1 MTASIPRG
9 LYRQKLTWWLRWT
22 PVPGGAQERQSLG
35 TRDLAEAMAAADKLR
50 LREGPRLRE
59 EAGSCVAEIDRY
71 LAAKASEGLSASTL
85 SSRRYVLKGFALHTG
100 ATSPRHIGPTACM
113 RWFEGRLKRHEHT
126 AVSYLNQ
133 VRWWFAWLME
143 RGIVSRDPTTGI
155 TIPKLRMR
163 SRKVFLMPADARRLI
178 DECTEPGLKFALFCG
193 LHAGLRK
200 LEIIEARPEWFDLE
214 EGLIHVQATTTFQPK
229 SRDNRTVPLTD
240 EFRAWLLDEYKLQK
254 PFMLAPKVVHGKY
267 RYRFDFRKAFDAL
280 VERCQLDIT
289 FHDLR
294 RTFASLLV
302 SKGVSL
308 YKVAK
313 WLGDTVEVVEDTYG
327 HLIPQDDEINA
338 SWSKVARHPS
348 HGDRS
353 SKAT

>member
-1 MTASIPRG
+1 MTAKPRYPQG
-9 LYRQKLTWWLRWT
+9 LYMRHDTFWLRWT
-22 PVPGGAQERQSLG
+22 PVPGGPQERQSLG
-35 TRDLAEAMAAADKLR
+35 TGDLAEAIAAAEKVR

-59 EAGSCVAEIDRY
+59 EAGSCEAEIERY
-71 LAAKASEGLSASTL
+71 LAAKAGEGLSSSTL
-85 SSRRYVLKGFALHTG
+85 SSRRYVLKGFALETG
-100 ATSPRHIGPTACM
+100 AASPRHIGPAACL
-113 RWFEGRLKRHEHT
+113 RWFEARLQRHEHT

-133 VRWWFAWLME
+133 VRWWFGWLIE
-143 RGIVSRDPTTGI
+143 RGIVARDPTSGI

-163 SRKVFLMPADARRLI
+163 QRKVFLMPTDARRLI
-178 DECTEPGLKFALFCG
+178 DECDEPGLKFAIYCG
-193 LHAGLRK
+193 LHAGMRK
-200 LEIIEARPEWFDLE
+200 LEIIEARPEWFDLDQ
-214 EGLIHVQATTTFQPK
+214 GLIHVQTTKTFQPK

-240 EFRAWLLDEYKLQK
+240 EFRTWLREEYGLQK
-254 PFMLAPKVVHGKY
+254 PFMLAPEVAHGKY
-267 RYRFDFRKAFDAL
+267 RYRFDFRKAFDSL
-280 VERCQLDIT
+280 VRRCELDVT

-338 SWSKVARHPS
+338 SWGTKKAR
-348 HGDRS
+348 R
-353 SKAT
+353 